1 MKEVKEMYA
10 IGMCKE
16 SDDLYVFGTRKS
28 VQAIYNSL
36 YRNWENGGNLI
47 PLFREKARFSKH
59 RTWYGVRI
67 GEDGLFSVV
76 DGKSMEIM
84 LRRGDVE
91 AIPQD
96 YRSTTP
102 ASVLRAWRL
111 DRAKARHRK
120 VSGITACSE

>member
-10 IGMCKE
+10 IGMAVE
-16 SDDLYVFGTRKS
+16 STDLYVFGTRKS
-28 VQAIYNSL
+28 IQAIYNSL
-36 YRNWENGGNLI
+36 YINLQKGGNLI

-59 RTWYGVRI
+59 RTWYGVKI
-67 GEDGLFSVV
+67 HEDGFFSVV
-76 DGKSMEIM
+76 SGNTMKIM
-84 LRRGDVE
+84 LQMGDVE